1 MMAALAQQGL
11 RVVVAALLA
20 VAPLS
25 AGINRWTPIGPQGGD
40 PANLAV
46 APSAPGV
53 VYLGCVY
60 VGCNEGIFRSDDGG
74 AHWHQQGPF
83 GYLSGLIV
91 DPHDAETLYAPIDV
105 SNEEGTFS
113 IGVVKSTDGGA
124 TWKRADQGLESS
136 EDSFV
141 TPNLVFAGAG
151 RLLAPTDHGIYET
164 VDGGASWHPQ
174 SLTGVNVLLLASD
187 PSDSAHWLASTGD
200 VLETHD
206 AGRSWSSTNFT
217 LGVPVQMLS
226 VGNCLYTITY
236 VSYETTVSFFRRLD
250 GRAWEPI
257 LFLPSGVRPVALAAS
272 PQGILYLATTLGAYR
287 SLDQGTTWRPGVRS
301 GGGQARPDDYLVDV
315 TVVPGSPDAVLTSG
329 YSEIW
334 RSGDAG
340 TTWQPSSAG
349 LYGNEF
355 DALTVA
361 ADSTVYAAVTTQ
373 GIFRSRDRGATW
385 RKRTV
390 GLGLGP
396 PQPPTNVDFTIS
408 ALAADPHDSAH
419 LYAAISI
426 AAAGA
431 TTRSIAHTT
440 DAGDHWQYSS
450 SPAGTAV
457 IRSLQVDPASSE
469 GLYAIAD
476 VDTIVPAVL
485 HSFDGG
491 KTWSHLLTDA
501 KAILSLAIDPQRP
514 TTLYAGTFD
523 RFLKSVD
530 RGRSWRQ
537 AGRGLPRAASNVLA
551 VDPQD
556 SRRLYAGPAGGGVY
570 VSDDEGESFHPMNRG
585 LPAGT
590 GAYQLVVDPR
600 GSFLYLLDPQHGIFR
615 WLPEAQT
622 WTMVEDGLPPRFRES
637 RSYLFAID
645 PARPD
650 VLYAGGQY
658 GLFQLTVR

>member
-1 MMAALAQQGL
+1 MMPALARQAL
-11 RVVVAALLA
+11 RVLVAPLLA

-25 AGINRWTPIGPQGGD
+25 AGINRWTPVGPPGGD
-40 PANLAV
+40 PGNLAV

-53 VYLGCVY
+53 VYLGCVD
-60 VGCNEGIFRSDDGG
+60 VGCNGGIFRSDDGG

-83 GYLSGLIV
+83 AYLSGLIV
-91 DPHDAETLYAPIDV
+91 DPHDAETLYAPITVDNGDNT
-105 SNEEGTFS
+105 SS
-113 IGVVKSTDGGA
+113 LGVVKSTDGGA
-124 TWKRADQGLESS
+124 TWKRADHGLESS
-136 EDSFV
+136 EDFFV

-151 RLLAPTDHGIYET
+151 HLLVPTDHGIYET
-164 VDGGASWHPQ
+164 VDGGASWHLQ
-174 SLTGVNVLLLASD
+174 SLAGVSVLLLATD
-187 PSDSAHWLASTGD
+187 PSDSSHWLASTGD

-206 AGRSWSSTNFT
+206 AGRSWSSTNFAS
-217 LGVPVQMLS
+217 GVPVQMLS
-226 VGNCLYTITY
+226 VGNCLYAITY

-257 LFLPSGVRPVALAAS
+257 LFLPSGVRPTALAAS
-272 PQGILYLATTLGAYR
+272 PEGILYLATTLGTYR
-287 SLDQGTTWRPGVRS
+287 SLDQGTTWRPRARS
-301 GGGQARPDDYLVDV
+301 RGGQTARPDDYLVDV

-396 PQPPTNVDFTIS
+396 PQPPTTVDFTIS

-419 LYAAISI
+419 LYAAIWSAGGATMSI
-426 AAAGA
+426 AE
-431 TTRSIAHTT
+431 TM
-440 DAGDHWQYSS
+440 DAGDHWQLSRF
-450 SPAGTAV
+450 PTGTAV
-457 IRSLQVDPASSE
+457 IQSLQVDPASSK

-476 VDTIVPAVL
+476 LDTIVPAL
-485 HSFDGG
+485 FHSFDGG
-491 KTWSHLLTDA
+491 KSWSRLLTDSG
-501 KAILSLAIDPQRP
+501 AILSLAIDPQPP

-530 RGRSWRQ
+530 GGRSWRQ
-537 AGRGLPRAASNVLA
+537 AGRGLPQAAGNVLA
-551 VDPQD
+551 VDPQHP
-556 SRRLYAGPAGGGVY
+556 RRLYAGAGGGGVY
-570 VSDDEGESFHPMNRG
+570 VSSDEGESFHPMDRG

-590 GAYQLVVDPR
+590 DAYQLVVDPQR
-600 GSFLYLLDPQHGIFR
+600 SSLYLLDPEHGIFR
-615 WLPEAQT
+615 WLPEVQS
-622 WTMVEDGLPPRFRES
+622 WTMVEGGLPPRFRDS
-637 RSYLFAID
+637 SSYLFAID

-650 VLYAGGQY
+650 LLYAGGEY